1 MAGRFVPD
9 VAGHAGSAAKLAGEL
24 RQVLRELKVDA
35 REDPR
40 KDLRG
45 EFTPSASYEP
55 IPLRFFFPGGQGILA
70 VEGTL
75 ILLEGPPHEELRHA
89 LNFLCQEV
97 AACRFYAGQEPDG
110 RRAVFARADLLPNLD
125 AAPALHARDLR
136 QALTGLCAQRA
147 IFAEPLQRVQGGQSW
162 RFVRDTLKALK

>member
-9 VAGHAGSAAKLAGEL
+9 VARHAGDAAKLAGEL
-24 RQVLRELKVDA
+24 RQVLRELKLDA

-55 IPLRFFFPGGQGILA
+55 IPLRFFFPGAQGILA
-70 VEGTL
+70 LEGK
-75 ILLEGPPHEELRHA
+75 LLPLDGPPHEELRHA

-97 AACRFYAGQEPDG
+97 SGCRFYVGEEPDG
-110 RRAVFARADLLPNLD
+110 RRAVFVRADVLPNLD
-125 AAPALHARDLR
+125 ASPALHARDLR
-136 QALTGLCAQRA
+136 QALTSLCAQRA
-147 IFAEPLQRVQGGQSW
+147 IFADPLQRVQAGQSW